1 MTTYKGVGVCRPRYW
16 PPVLQMP
23 KPIEEPKDGLRLS
36 GETAE
41 AAAQRI
47 RTHRSASRKTCWL
60 AQRMQAVTVRL
71 F

>member
-1 MTTYKGVGVCRPRYW
+1 
-16 PPVLQMP
+16 MP

-47 RTHRSASRKTCWL
+47 KDASVRVKEDLLARRRERKP
-60 AQRMQAVTVRL
+60 RR
-71 F
+71 

>member
-1 MTTYKGVGVCRPRYW
+1 MTTYKGVGVYAGRVIG
-16 PPVLQMP
+16 PVLQMP

-47 RTHRSASRKTCWL
+47 KDAS
-60 AQRMQAVTVRL
+60 VRV
-71 F
+71 

>member
-1 MTTYKGVGVCRPRYW
+1 MTTYKGVGVYAGRVIG
-16 PPVLQMP
+16 PVLQMP

-47 RTHRSASRKTCWL
+47 KIGRASCRE
-60 AQRMQAVTVRL
+60 RV
-71 F
+71 